1 MSSVNIIRYNPIGIF
16 SGTTQTI
23 VTYDDK
29 SVVHHVEP
37 SGNVGT
43 QYPAELAAQWFGTIQ
58 NLSPGLAKGGANWG
72 DVYATDVLWTTPEGD
87 RAACEAYRND
97 YNAVYGALINAVT
110 GHKLSSNRMARFT
123 HPEGFPDPAA
133 LFEVQIKAV
142 RGENVSI
149 GGGVIDYGNWQ
160 DHQPSGAS
168 VQHTGSDG
176 NLVTTLDD
184 DVKKEMEYVLVEQY
198 EKPMAEKGVDFK
210 SQTLWL
216 EVLVAADADPL
227 KQWANIAA
235 INEVIADYFGDN
247 RPAGATYPVSWIPN
261 LDGIVEP
268 QPRVVVGEDIT
279 IERSGDIVDGFS
291 TWTSFTHSGVK
302 EVMTSGVGGDDA
314 GAILGQ
320 IDGYIK
326 AAGGTGLKE
335 NGIFNNAYI
344 VAKDSSEASRAWIV
358 DFNTSFTA
366 YYEGTSPAGR
376 TAQFIGGY
384 MDEKYPCGISN
395 HTMFAV

>member
-1 MSSVNIIRYNPIGIF
+1 MSSVNIIRYNPITIF
-16 SGTTQTI
+16 SGTTETI
-23 VTYDDK
+23 ITYDDK

-43 QYPAELAAQWFGTIQ
+43 QYPAELAAQWLGTIQ
-58 NLSPGLAKGGANWG
+58 NLTPGLVKGGANWG
-72 DVYATDVLWTTPEGD
+72 DVYATDVLWTTPDGG
-87 RAACEAYRND
+87 RVACDAYKND
-97 YNAVYGALINAVT
+97 YNAVYGSLIDAVT
-110 GHKLSSNRMARFT
+110 RRPLKSNRMARFT

-149 GGGVIDYGNWQ
+149 GGGVIDYGSWQ

-168 VQHTGSDG
+168 VQHAGPDG
-176 NLVTTLDD
+176 NLITTLGD
-184 DVKKEMEYVLVEQY
+184 DVKKEMEFVLVEQY
-198 EKPMAEKGVDFK
+198 EKPMKMTGVDFK
-210 SQTLWL
+210 TQTLWL
-216 EVLVAADADPL
+216 EVLVAADGDPS

-247 RPAGATYPVSWIPN
+247 RPAGAIYPVSWIPN

-268 QPRVVVGEDIT
+268 QPRCVVGEDIT
-279 IERSGDIVDGFS
+279 IERSGNIVDGFS

-326 AAGGTGLKE
+326 AAGGSGLKE
-335 NGIFNNAYI
+335 DGIFNNAYV
-344 VAKDSSEASRAWIV
+344 VAGDSSEASRSWIV

-376 TAQFIGGY
+376 TAQFVGGF

-395 HTMFAV
+395 RAIFAI